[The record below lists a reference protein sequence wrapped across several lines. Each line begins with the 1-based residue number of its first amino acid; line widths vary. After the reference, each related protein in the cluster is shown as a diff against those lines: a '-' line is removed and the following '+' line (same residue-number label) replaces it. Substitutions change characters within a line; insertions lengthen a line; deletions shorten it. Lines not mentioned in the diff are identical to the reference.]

1 MKPQNLILN
10 KIIFSPKVEE
20 IQCSFTN
27 EIKDGYYP
35 IYIKSL
41 PKNISEVFT
50 EEQLTGIEH
59 LYTNFSNTEENDNIL
74 TVNLS
79 ENTKFAKLYFKWLI
93 HNYFNSIADVSKPN
107 FISDNEYWF
116 INKKESTDIFSIYT
130 NFTIK
135 VQYDKKFKQFEL
147 ILSYDGTSKV
157 LKESMESLDYDTTLY
172 NWVVYD
178 KQLYKD
184 NEKPEPARY
193 NLEQVFPV
201 LNFNL
206 SVNAGIPTEPKYV
219 KNKYKEYYN
228 QIQNF
233 YKTYINTS
241 TFKEIIPI
249 DSKGFFEI
257 DKLKIKNTT
266 TGSNLLIFGQDQTHI
281 APYYG
286 LKEYGPYKLAEN
298 KHNVFIYICH
308 ENDKAFANEVKE
320 WFKGTKSG
328 FSGLKSFVK
337 LPYGGDNANSIIFKD
352 IENPIDE
359 IREQLAVKVFDT
371 ETYNYVAIYISP
383 FSKSETDPDKHSVY
397 YKVKEELL
405 KYSITSQVIDKAK
418 INNDGYQ
425 YYLPNIAIA
434 LVAKL
439 KGIPWRLARTVK
451 KELII
456 GVGAF
461 KDTDLDEKYV
471 GSASCFSNEGHFQ
484 GFECHSATDTYIL
497 AVLIGKAIK
506 KYRQENQ
513 TVERL
518 VIHFYKS
525 MSKKELEPIQKE
537 LDELEED
544 IPIIIVS
551 INKTESR
558 DIVIFDISHKELIP
572 ISGTFIGVGYNQFL
586 LCNNTRYG
594 IEENERIEGFPF
606 PIKIKITSNKKEI
619 EEDFENT
626 KNLIDQVYQFSRMY
640 WKSVK
645 QQNLPVTIKYPEMVA
660 KIFPYFD
667 DKSLPPFGKQNLWF
681 L

>member
-10 KIIFSPKVEE
+10 KIIFSPKAEE

-27 EIKDGYYP
+27 EIKEGYYP
-35 IYIKSL
+35 IYIKNL
-41 PKNISEVFT
+41 PKNISEIFS
-50 EEQLTGIEH
+50 EEQLKDKEH
-59 LYTNFSNTEENDNIL
+59 LYTNFTTENNNTITINLKENP
-74 TVNLS
+74 
-79 ENTKFAKLYFKWLI
+79 KFAKLYFKWQI
-93 HNYFNSIADVSKPN
+93 HNYFSKIADISKPN
-107 FISDNEYWF
+107 FINDNEYWF
-116 INKKESTDIFSIYT
+116 INKKESTDVFTLYT
-130 NFTIK
+130 NYTIK

-147 ILSYDGTSKV
+147 LLSYEGTSKV

-178 KQLYKD
+178 KQLYRD
-184 NEKPEPARY
+184 DEKPELARY
-193 NLEQVFPV
+193 NLQQVFPV
-201 LNFNL
+201 LNYNL
-206 SVNAGIPTEPKYV
+206 SVRAGISPEPKYV
-219 KNKYKEYYN
+219 KNKYKQYYD
-228 QIQNF
+228 QIQSF

-241 TFKEIIPI
+241 TFKEILPI
-249 DSKGFFEI
+249 DSNGFFAI
-257 DKLKIKNTT
+257 DKQKIKNTT

-320 WFKGTKSG
+320 WFKGKKPG
-328 FSGLKSFVK
+328 FSGLKAFVK
-337 LPYGGDNANSIIFKD
+337 LPYSGDNANSIIFTD
-352 IENPIDE
+352 TENPIDE
-359 IREQLAVKVFDT
+359 IREQLAVKTFDN
-371 ETYNYVAIYISP
+371 ETNNYVAIYISP
-383 FSKSETDPDKHSVY
+383 FSKSEADPDKHSVY

-418 INNDGYQ
+418 MNNEGYQ

-461 KDTDLDEKYV
+461 KDNDLDEKYV
-471 GSASCFSNEGHFQ
+471 GSASCFSNDGHFQ

-518 VIHFYKS
+518 IIHFYKS

-558 DIVIFDISHKELIP
+558 DIVIFDTSHKELIP

-660 KIFPYFD
+660 QIFPYFD
-667 DKSLPPFGKQNLWF
+667 NKDLPPFGKQNLWF